1 MDINAKCVKRCE
13 FTDKRCE
20 IIDKPQQGPR
30 GFVKSNWKCK
40 GPTCRDG
47 HVQLHAAVVAGLVE
61 VVQVLARYRMRRGET
76 GPGLLGPPLAFGVR
90 NIPLIPFHGLIKS
103 EPGSCRGW
111 SSMSSML
118 APPPRRWKMSQRMR
132 PDSRIR
138 RSSVQDPSRPD
149 QTPPQLSDELGV
161 ELWTSCQPQVSEA
174 THPHPDRR
182 RFCDRHHPRRAS

>member
-1 MDINAKCVKRCE
+1 MTNVVNSLTNVVKSLTNLNRGLGVSSNPIGNAKALHVKMDTFNYLLLSWQARWKLFRCS
-13 FTDKRCE
+13 
-20 IIDKPQQGPR
+20 P
-30 GFVKSNWKCK
+30 V
-40 GPTCRDG
+40 
-47 HVQLHAAVVAGLVE
+47 
-61 VVQVLARYRMRRGET
+61 YRMRRGET

-118 APPPRRWKMSQRMR
+118 APPHRRWKMSQRMR